1 MLDEKDFITLV
12 RENQGIIH
20 KICFLYE
27 EDREARNDLFQDVV
41 LQLWK
46 SRKTFRG
53 EAKATTWMYRVALNT
68 AISGVRKKSRRPSL
82 EYLDQRHDNL
92 ADVQPEN
99 REEKTRMLYEAIR
112 TLAPVDKAMIM
123 MALDELSYDEIAS
136 TIGITPNNVRVRMN
150 RIRERLRKKLKT
162 P

>member
-1 MLDEKDFITLV
+1 MDEKDFITLV

-27 EDREARNDLFQDVV
+27 DDREARNDLFQEVV

-46 SRKTFRG
+46 SRKSFRG
-53 EAKATTWMYRVALNT
+53 EAKVTTWMYRVALNT
-68 AISGVRKKSRRPSL
+68 AISGVRKKSRRPVI
-82 EYLDQRHDNL
+82 EYLDHRHDNL
-92 ADVQPEN
+92 ADVLSESS
-99 REEKTRMLYEAIR
+99 EEKTRRLYEAIR

-136 TIGITPNNVRVRMN
+136 TIGITQNNVRVRMN